1 MILHRSFVSY
11 LLKSATARRLLLAF
25 SFSLEPEEHFFPAAV
40 YNEPM
45 FNRTT
50 IPHALR
56 HVVWTHNGKHAG
68 QHPYYVDRVNK
79 DDGSWTFRDSIAN
92 SGCFFT
98 RKIRLADS
106 ALLTWIDEHISGVA
120 EDQSYKADVDSY
132 MGRVSRLL
140 SCIAE
145 LHCGDR
151 VDLCFPD
158 WTD

>member
-45 FNRTT
+45 FNTTT

-79 DDGSWTFRDSIAN
+79 DDRSWTFRDSIAN

-120 EDQSYKADVDSY
+120 EDVSYKADVDSY
-132 MGRVSRLL
+132 MARVSRLL